1 MRRIPLTVAL
11 MICLALVLAARPQT
25 DRGPISGKIVRGTR
39 QPVFDAI
46 VKFTLERSPAGFRR
60 TTKSRPPD
68 GKFSDEM
75 PQGWVLVS
83 VFKKDED
90 GSIWVGKDRVKVD
103 TNFGAVV
110 PEIRLTQQK
119 GESGASSLP
128 QPGSSPAIVEG
139 ILSYDRSPLGGF
151 ISVNDIRTGDEVA
164 AATVGRD
171 GRYRFTLPANYEYL
185 FTAMAEEHSAKLLV
199 VTPGSGA
206 RVDISLSE

>member
-1 MRRIPLTVAL
+1 MAS
-11 MICLALVLAARPQT
+11 LAAAVARPQT
-25 DRGPISGKIVRGTR
+25 DRGTISGKIVKDKSR
-39 QPVFDAI
+39 QPVVDAI

-103 TNFGAVV
+103 TNFGATV

-119 GESGASSLP
+119 GEGGTSSLT
-128 QPGSSPAIVEG
+128 QPAGPTATVEG
-139 ILSYDRSPLGGF
+139 ILSDGRSPLRGF
-151 ISVNDIRTGDEVA
+151 ISVNDVRSGGEVA
-164 AATVGRD
+164 AITVGRD
-171 GRYRFTLPANYEYL
+171 GRYSLALPANDEYV
-185 FTAMAEEHSAKLLV
+185 FTAMADEHAAKLVV
-199 VTPGSGA
+199 VTLASSS
-206 RVDISLSE
+206 RVDISLDE